1 MMQYSHDGDA
11 DTVALDFEDLVAR
24 YYHRLYQFAYAL
36 TRSEADAWDLTQQTF
51 FVWATKGTQLR
62 DISKVKTWLFTT
74 LHRAFLQIHRKQARF
89 PHFDL
94 SEVEAELPESLPARG
109 CELDSAQV
117 LAALAKVDE
126 VYQAPVALF
135 YLEDCPYKEIARR
148 LDVPLGTAKS
158 RIARGIA
165 QLRKLMA
172 SASDTRPESNRVY
185 PALLRSNTPTPAF
198 GMGKRWKESA
208 VGASFLV

>member
-1 MMQYSHDGDA
+1 MMQSSYDEDA
-11 DTVALDFEDLVAR
+11 GSVGLDFENLVAR
-24 YYHRLYQFAYAL
+24 YYHKLYQFAFAL

-74 LHRAFLQIHRKQARF
+74 LHRAFLQIHRKRARF
-89 PHFDL
+89 PHLEL
-94 SEVEAELPESLPARG
+94 SEVEAQLPEISPERAS
-109 CELDSAQV
+109 EFDSEQV
-117 LAALAKVDE
+117 LAALAQVDA

-172 SASDTRPESNRVY
+172 SASDTSPRRNRVDAGLLPSHT
-185 PALLRSNTPTPAF
+185 PALACGL
-198 GMGKRWKESA
+198 GKRWKECAAQS
-208 VGASFLV
+208 SFLV